1 MRRSMHGSAV
11 GDLTSI
17 LDHHAATTGPTHRA
31 GEDGSLTQGTSGWA
45 ALGTAAAGE
54 RFDDGELEVAL

>member
-1 MRRSMHGSAV
+1 
-11 GDLTSI
+11 DLASI
-17 LDHHAATTGPTHRA
+17 LDHHAGTTAGPTHRA

-45 ALGTAAAGE
+45 ALGTAAGGE